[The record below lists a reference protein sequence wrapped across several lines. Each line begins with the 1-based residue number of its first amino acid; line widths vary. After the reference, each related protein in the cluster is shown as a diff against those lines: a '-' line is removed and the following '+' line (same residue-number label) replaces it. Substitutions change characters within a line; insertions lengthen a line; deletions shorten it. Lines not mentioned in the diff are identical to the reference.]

1 MNAESAALL
10 PYERFVVLKW
20 GAQVKSVAQWV
31 MHRVEVQVCLASC
44 SHPTQPLSFFR
55 RLPPMNS

>member
-20 GAQVKSVAQWV
+20 GAQVKSV
-31 MHRVEVQVCLASC
+31 MF
-44 SHPTQPLSFFR
+44 LSG
-55 RLPPMNS
+55 